1 MLWFI
6 ICVKTT
12 ELSIPPELQLEAGNY
27 RLSIKGEGLQQLF
40 FLVTP
45 HK

>member
-1 MLWFI
+1 MLWFTI
-6 ICVKTT
+6 SVKTT

-27 RLSIKGEGLQQLF
+27 RLSIKEEGLQQLL

-45 HK
+45 YK